1 MVNRVLILLLVFA
14 ASSCNNSEKT
24 LLKYNNDCN
33 NVFSELLDSRETF
46 LKTNLEDFTLN
57 NNGKIQFNNSTEI
70 DEYLLFEKELIKE
83 ANRISSVFQTKQK
96 SKLKPFKLERS
107 TINVL
112 NEQADKITQ
121 IKNESTTL
129 SLIKEFMVDFFLEV
143 LFVLVCVLVISLFSM
158 FTLKIE
164 LFRFIFGHWIIG
176 LIVLILTL
184 IIKPAERLGF
194 ISSSID
200 NEIKKSI
207 EDENNSLK
215 IYLDNI
221 KDENTREIEIN
232 QN

>member
-1 MVNRVLILLLVFA
+1 
-14 ASSCNNSEKT
+14 
-24 LLKYNNDCN
+24 
-33 NVFSELLDSRETF
+33 
-46 LKTNLEDFTLN
+46 
-57 NNGKIQFNNSTEI
+57 
-70 DEYLLFEKELIKE
+70 
-83 ANRISSVFQTKQK
+83 
-96 SKLKPFKLERS
+96 
-107 TINVL
+107 
-112 NEQADKITQ
+112 
-121 IKNESTTL
+121 
-129 SLIKEFMVDFFLEV
+129 
-143 LFVLVCVLVISLFSM
+143 M

-215 IYLDNI
+215 IYLENI